1 LTEILTQSELRFLAS
16 QGLSADD
23 VFDARRL
30 PQAYWFKRID
40 ETNKTVAL
48 GSKCRSAGHR
58 LRSRRGHCVQC
69 DTSKLGYQAR
79 YRADQYVYIAGS
91 RSAKLIKIGTCSDLD
106 QRERQVR
113 AERYGSEG
121 DWRFI
126 FHMEVSRAGEIEN
139 LAQSRLSRYCLIRP
153 YWKNGSMRDSIEL
166 LQCSFSRAR
175 TTLME
180 VAESAKL
187 SEPWVSSNSSL
198 YEFPDES
205 DVG

>member
-1 LTEILTQSELRFLAS
+1 MKDILTQSELRFLAS

-30 PQAYWFKRID
+30 PQAFWFKMID
-40 ETNKTVAL
+40 SANKTVAL

-91 RSAKLIKIGTCSDLD
+91 RAVRLIKIGTCSDLD

-113 AERYGSEG
+113 AERYGGAS

-126 FHMEVSRAGEIEN
+126 FHIKVSRAGEIEN
-139 LAQSRLSRYCLIRP
+139 LAQCRLSLHSVTRP
-153 YWKNGSMRDSIEL
+153 YWKNGFIQEGTEL
-166 LQCSFSRAR
+166 LRCSFSRAR
-175 TTLME
+175 KALME
-180 VAESAKL
+180 VAESARL
-187 SEPWVSSNSSL
+187 SGPWESHSSAL

-205 DVG
+205 